1 MTVPQLIQLE
11 SFATVH
17 QLVSTIVGQRC
28 TDVTALQC
36 VRAAFPGGSMT
47 GAPKLRTMQ
56 LIDRVE
62 GRARGVYSGCVGC
75 ACLLPGLKG
84 RVRVRVRVR
93 VAVGLWV
100 GQG

>member
-1 MTVPQLIQLE
+1 MPQLIQLE

-28 TDVTALQC
+28 ADVTALQC

-75 ACLLPGLKG
+75 ACFLAWVGVGVK
-84 RVRVRVRVR
+84 VRVE
-93 VAVGLWV
+93 G
-100 GQG
+100 

>member
-1 MTVPQLIQLE
+1 MHTGTKHGLRNSCGVGVGNTRGL
-11 SFATVH
+11 
-17 QLVSTIVGQRC
+17 LV
-28 TDVTALQC
+28 QC

-75 ACLLPGLKG
+75 GSLPRRALLT
-84 RVRVRVRVR
+84 
-93 VAVGLWV
+93 VA
-100 GQG
+100 GQCVDD